1 MTYDQILEKPVD
13 GETIHYGILLGNET
27 IVFIKAGADGSIYGY
42 QNKYLHMARR
52 LHEKMGATVVCAS
65 NPYIEEGHI
74 DADKSVIA
82 QIASERSSEA
92 YTVHFIGTSD
102 GAYHN
107 LVLARA
113 SPQSARFLGINP
125 SFNLLDNL
133 TNKLQNLSGVKK
145 TLIYGDL
152 DEEYACVSVLKALP
166 IENLDIITIPGA
178 DHHFTGMVE
187 EFVMLSDLL

>member
-1 MTYDQILEKPVD
+1 MTYDQIREKPVD

-27 IVFIKAGADGSIYGY
+27 IVFIKAGADGDIYGY

-52 LHEKMGATVVCAS
+52 LHERMGATVVCAS

-82 QIASERSSEA
+82 QIASERSSDA
-92 YTVHFIGTSD
+92 YAVHYIGTSD

-113 SPQSARFLGINP
+113 IPQSARYLGINP
-125 SFNLLDNL
+125 SFIHLDDF
-133 TNKLQNLSGVKK
+133 TNKLQQLSNVKK
-145 TLIYGDL
+145 TLVYGDL
-152 DEEYACVSVLKALP
+152 DEEYACLSVLGTLP
-166 IENLDIITIPGA
+166 IENLDIVTVPGA
-178 DHHFTGMVE
+178 DHRFSGMTE